1 MSGLQQTFVGASQ
14 ITTGAFAI
22 KAANE
27 MREAANQL
35 TGTDQTPFTMPS
47 IDLSA
52 PDSTTAGGN
61 TPNLSGGEE
70 VASGAEGEDE
80 DNITPPDMG
89 GPLNLPRDPEALA
102 NAPTPGGFN
111 RGLGGGAGGGGGGG
125 GVSTGGTGPV
135 AAGGGGAGSA
145 DAAASMAALKNSDK
159 YISNGG
165 GAGGYRGGGG
175 GGGGGAGTEGGMDLQ
190 GMLAALLPKK
200 EDAANDPSMNFG
212 AGAGRAPAADGAV
225 SLLDR
230 SVNIFK
236 RVSDTYMEKS
246 RRGAVG
252 Q

>member
-1 MSGLQQTFVGASQ
+1 
-14 ITTGAFAI
+14 
-22 KAANE
+22 
-27 MREAANQL
+27 
-35 TGTDQTPFTMPS
+35 
-47 IDLSA
+47 
-52 PDSTTAGGN
+52 
-61 TPNLSGGEE
+61 
-70 VASGAEGEDE
+70 
-80 DNITPPDMG
+80 
-89 GPLNLPRDPEALA
+89 
-102 NAPTPGGFN
+102 
-111 RGLGGGAGGGGGGG
+111 LGGGAGGGGGGG
-125 GVSTGGTGPV
+125 GVSSGGTGPV
-135 AAGGGGAGSA
+135 AAGGGAGAA

-175 GGGGGAGTEGGMDLQ
+175 GGGGGAGTDGGMDLQ

-246 RRGAVG
+246 RRGVVG